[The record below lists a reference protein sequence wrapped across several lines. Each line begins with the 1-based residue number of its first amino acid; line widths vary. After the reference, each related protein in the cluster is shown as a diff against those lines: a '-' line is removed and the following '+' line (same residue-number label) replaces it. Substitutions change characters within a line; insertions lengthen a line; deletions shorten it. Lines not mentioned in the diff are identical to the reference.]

1 MAIFARVVDEGSF
14 RGAARSLG
22 VSPSRISET
31 VTELENY
38 LGTTL
43 LYRTTR
49 KISLTNEGRV
59 FYARAVDMVRSAEI
73 GLNELNALSLE
84 PVGALKISI
93 PAFMSSSKLLTAMG
107 EFAKL
112 HPHVA
117 LTISSS
123 DVPVDLIEGGY
134 DLSIRIGWL
143 SDSPMMSRR
152 LGHLNRALVSGSD
165 YAASRPTPNHPNDLE
180 SWDWISYAQR
190 SDAIAFMNGEKE
202 VVRVAGQNQIQV
214 DNIESL
220 QHLIRQNLGIA
231 VVPKFVVEEH
241 LTSGS
246 LVKLIPEWRLK
257 PLGVFA
263 VWPDQARRENLTVLF
278 VRFLAENFEG
288 DSLAGF
294 VAGNSRRFHHD

>member
-1 MAIFARVVDEGSF
+1 MIEHLKSIAIFARVVDQGTF
-14 RGAARSLG
+14 RGAAQSLG
-22 VSPSRISET
+22 LSPSRISEI

-59 FYARAVDMVRSAEI
+59 FYARAVDMVRSAES

-93 PAFMSSSKLLTAMG
+93 PAFLSSSKLLTAMG
-107 EFAKL
+107 EFARL

-117 LTISSS
+117 LTISST
-123 DVPVDLIEGGY
+123 DVPVDLLEDGF
-134 DLSIRIGWL
+134 DLSIRVGWL
-143 SDSPMMSRR
+143 SDSSMISRR
-152 LGHLNRALVSGSD
+152 LGHLYRVLVSGAA
-165 YAASRPTPNHPNDLE
+165 YAASRPAPNHPNDLE

-190 SDAIAFMNGEKE
+190 SDAIAFMNSEKE

-214 DNIESL
+214 DNIEAL
-220 QHLIRQNLGIA
+220 QHLIGQNLGIA
-231 VVPKFVVEEH
+231 VVPKFIVEER
-241 LTSGS
+241 LASGS
-246 LVKLIPEWRLK
+246 LVELIPQWRLK

-278 VRFLAENFEG
+278 ARFLAENFKG
-288 DSLAGF
+288 D
-294 VAGNSRRFHHD
+294 